1 MKTQYVIVKLFDYR
15 EKSYSMRVNAY
26 YGPRQT
32 NRPHETLNCGP
43 VKSYFEVGYYKET
56 YCYTKKII
64 PF

>member
-1 MKTQYVIVKLFDYR
+1 MNIQYGICKKFGSR
-15 EKSYSMRVNAY
+15 ERAY
-26 YGPRQT
+26 YTGVNYYFGPRQT

-56 YCYTKKII
+56 YCYTKKTI